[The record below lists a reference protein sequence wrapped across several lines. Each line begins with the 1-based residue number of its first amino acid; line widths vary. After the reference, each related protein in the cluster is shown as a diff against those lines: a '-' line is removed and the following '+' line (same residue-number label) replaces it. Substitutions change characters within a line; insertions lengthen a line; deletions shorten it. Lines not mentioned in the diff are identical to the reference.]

1 MTHAGRRGVKALR
14 WSADGNETPRNF
26 LLASGDATGLVA
38 FWTVDRRARPEKI
51 AELSPERALS
61 FGEFLSAKAAG
72 ESGAFRVTH
81 LLAAPFDAKTDAD
94 GEKNAP
100 GSNLS
105 SFRFLVGYARF
116 GTGGSAMCAVDIRHV
131 PHPDTE
137 IVPEGPKS
145 LRPKPIT
152 VASAVLFQSEAPFA
166 AALLRRSRGT
176 DSESMPATFAAVTLD
191 LNSTLRC
198 HAPPSPDWRAEDYQT
213 KSKGST
219 GLTSK
224 EGCWTETLAF
234 KLPVEGVTSE
244 GLVWA
249 REGVLA
255 AVSDKD
261 PSGAV
266 RMFDL
271 ESGANYSLRAWDSE
285 HVSGGDKTRL
295 VTSQDSSRDFA
306 SRRLTCVARDDATG
320 GLAVGSRDGRVAVFR
335 RVGGFDEDERRRT
348 GTTRDTDKQTTKSSD
363 ASRRAGSSRRSRRR
377 GDDGRG
383 DVGRV
388 GGDVGGSERR
398 FFREDVVE
406 RRRPRRTRVAPLGDD
421 TARVLVRDE
430 SCRGAALRLEVV
442 ARPERARRGRL
453 GRRLFE
459 IANRARQTKTRRRRL
474 RFRRRRRR
482 RKRTAVWEKLIVSLR
497 ARLGPRAFG
506 GQGSRRR
513 EFSAPRRRRVNSG
526 ERGGFVSAARVSV
539 WEKRERADSRRRRI
553 WRLFAH
559 LDQQTRRVT
568 RVWSGRVRT
577 RRALPAPPAE
587 RRW

>member
-1 MTHAGRRGVKALR
+1 MKIWSPRERRCAEDAVTHAGRRGVKALR

-51 AELSPERALS
+51 AELSPERAFP

-105 SFRFLVGYARF
+105 SFRFLVGYARA
-116 GTGGSAMCAVDIRHV
+116 GGGGSAMCAVDIRHV

-137 IVPEGPKS
+137 IDPEGPKS
-145 LRPKPIT
+145 SRPKPIT
-152 VASAVLFQSEAPFA
+152 VASALLFESEAPFA

-176 DSESMPATFAAVTLD
+176 DSESTPRTFAAVTLD

-198 HAPPSPDWRAEDYQT
+198 HAPPSPDWRAEDSQT
-213 KSKGST
+213 PRTSRT
-219 GLTSK
+219 GVTS
-224 EGCWTETLAF
+224 EGGCWTETLAF

-271 ESGANYSLRAWDSE
+271 DSGANYSLRAWDSE
-285 HVSGGDKTRL
+285 HVGGDDKTRL
-295 VTSQDSSRDFA
+295 VTSQDSSRDPA

-320 GLAVGSRDGRVAVFR
+320 AIGVGSRDGRVAVFR
-335 RVGGFDEDERRRT
+335 RVGGFDED
-348 GTTRDTDKQTTKSSD
+348 
-363 ASRRAGSSRRSRRR
+363 
-377 GDDGRG
+377 
-383 DVGRV
+383 
-388 GGDVGGSERR
+388 
-398 FFREDVVE
+398 
-406 RRRPRRTRVAPLGDD
+406 
-421 TARVLVRDE
+421 
-430 SCRGAALRLEVV
+430 
-442 ARPERARRGRL
+442 
-453 GRRLFE
+453 
-459 IANRARQTKTRRRRL
+459 
-474 RFRRRRRR
+474 
-482 RKRTAVWEKLIVSLR
+482 
-497 ARLGPRAFG
+497 
-506 GQGSRRR
+506 
-513 EFSAPRRRRVNSG
+513 
-526 ERGGFVSAARVSV
+526 
-539 WEKRERADSRRRRI
+539 
-553 WRLFAH
+553 
-559 LDQQTRRVT
+559 
-568 RVWSGRVRT
+568 
-577 RRALPAPPAE
+577 
-587 RRW
+587 

>member
-1 MTHAGRRGVKALR
+1 VAYEDGALKIWSPRERRCAEDAVTHAGRRGVKALR

-213 KSKGST
+213 KSKSKSKGVQ
-219 GLTSK
+219 SK

-388 GGDVGGSERR
+388 GGDVG
-398 FFREDVVE
+398 
-406 RRRPRRTRVAPLGDD
+406 
-421 TARVLVRDE
+421 
-430 SCRGAALRLEVV
+430 
-442 ARPERARRGRL
+442 
-453 GRRLFE
+453 
-459 IANRARQTKTRRRRL
+459 
-474 RFRRRRRR
+474 
-482 RKRTAVWEKLIVSLR
+482 
-497 ARLGPRAFG
+497 
-506 GQGSRRR
+506 
-513 EFSAPRRRRVNSG
+513 
-526 ERGGFVSAARVSV
+526 
-539 WEKRERADSRRRRI
+539 
-553 WRLFAH
+553 
-559 LDQQTRRVT
+559 
-568 RVWSGRVRT
+568 
-577 RRALPAPPAE
+577 
-587 RRW
+587 